1 MNAAHSADA
10 SRWRAAAALAW
21 VGRGLRPQRLRRALE
36 AVGIAC
42 RYNYLRALGN
52 QARRDG
58 EAYAAAGAVTTAT
71 LPENCPLTSLL
82 YRLFYRSVHIDSPP
96 STGSTVPV
104 MYPASAE
111 ARKATTAD
119 ISLGSAK
126 RLLGIAAVSSAFLSA
141 VIDAIIRVAALGEI
155 ALTVTLNRASS
166 LAAVLV
172 KPMIPAL
179 AAA

>member
-1 MNAAHSADA
+1 M
-10 SRWRAAAALAW
+10 
-21 VGRGLRPQRLRRALE
+21 
-36 AVGIAC
+36 
-42 RYNYLRALGN
+42 
-52 QARRDG
+52 
-58 EAYAAAGAVTTAT
+58 
-71 LPENCPLTSLL
+71 
-82 YRLFYRSVHIDSPP
+82 
-96 STGSTVPV
+96 